1 MRGAADQ
8 IPRRA
13 DRRRRGERHDLGGR
27 RRRCRHA
34 HRSVI
39 VPRGVELVV
48 VAVGGREGELEGTLM
63 PRVIVS
69 GKV

>member
-8 IPRRA
+8 LPRRA
-13 DRRRRGERHDLGGR
+13 DRWRRGERHDLRVR

-34 HRSVI
+34 HRGVI

-48 VAVGGREGELEGTLM
+48 VAVGGCEGELKGKLM